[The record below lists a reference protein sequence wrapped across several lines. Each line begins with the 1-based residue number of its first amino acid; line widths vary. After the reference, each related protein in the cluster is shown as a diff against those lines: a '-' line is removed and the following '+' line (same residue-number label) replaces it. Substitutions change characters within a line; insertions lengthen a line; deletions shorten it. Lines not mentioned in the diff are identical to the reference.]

1 MLSWQSRRPPAER
14 ARGNRMRKDVKEM
27 SFMDAGFLLSGET
40 ARKLYDQTAG
50 MPIFDYHN
58 HLNPQE
64 IVENKNYGSVTSMWL
79 ARDHYKWRI
88 LRAAGAPERCIC
100 GEADD
105 REKFR
110 AFAAACEKAIGSP
123 VYYWTI

>member
-1 MLSWQSRRPPAER
+1 
-14 ARGNRMRKDVKEM
+14 
-27 SFMDAGFLLSGET
+27 MDAEFLLSGEA
-40 ARKLYDQTAG
+40 ARRLYEQTAG

-58 HLNPQE
+58 HLDPQE
-64 IVENKNYGSVTSMWL
+64 IVENNNYSSVTSMWL

-88 LRAAGAPERCIC
+88 LRAAGVPERYIR

-110 AFAAACEKAIGSP
+110 AFAAACETVSYTHFD
-123 VYYWTI
+123 VYKRQL